1 MKKKYKPVLRLNSRD
16 IEVSVRF
23 ELEKWKGIDLKKLYE
38 TGLLLALEELNYPN
52 NLYSTSVFACEIS
65 TIKELNSQFLH
76 NNEPTNVLSW
86 PQIIYERNFKNNFP
100 NIPKEFFGHRKQ
112 IFLGDVAISYEY
124 CKEESVKLGVHLFE
138 HFNRMV
144 THSILHLLGFDH
156 YDERDAKIM
165 QDLEVI
171 LLSRVESYY
180 QHEINLEANQGTG

>member
-1 MKKKYKPVLRLNSRD
+1 MKKKYKSVLQLNSRV

-23 ELEKWKGIDLKKLYE
+23 EGEKWHGIDLKKLYE

-65 TIKELNSQFLH
+65 TIKELNSQFLN

-86 PQIIYERNFKNNFP
+86 PQIIYERNLKTNFP
-100 NIPKEFFGHRKQ
+100 NIPKEFFGNRKQ

-124 CKEESVKLGVHLFE
+124 CKEESVKLGVQLFE

-144 THSILHLLGFDH
+144 AHSILHLLGFDH
-156 YDERDAKIM
+156 YDERDAQIM

-171 LLSRVESYY
+171 LLSRVESDY
-180 QHEINLEANQGTG
+180 QQESNLEVNQSTR